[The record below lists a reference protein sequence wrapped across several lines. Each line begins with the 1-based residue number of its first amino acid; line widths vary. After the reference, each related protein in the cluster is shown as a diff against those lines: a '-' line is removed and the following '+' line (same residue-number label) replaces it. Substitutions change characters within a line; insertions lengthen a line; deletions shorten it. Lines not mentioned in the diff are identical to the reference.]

1 MQATTKKNAI
11 ERKKVSHNV
20 FFLFVLFFS
29 NMNLKEKSFE
39 YFQWVKSS
47 IVFLCNDAVW
57 LFGIVWDWWLA
68 IIDFSLI
75 DK

>member
-1 MQATTKKNAI
+1 
-11 ERKKVSHNV
+11 
-20 FFLFVLFFS
+20 
-29 NMNLKEKSFE
+29 MNLKEKSFE